1 MILKSQEISKIN
13 LKKNNL
19 VLFYGKNE
27 GLKIEEISKIISTN
41 LDKDIL
47 NYEEKEILENQNNFI
62 ENILSKSL
70 FEKEKI
76 IIIKRA
82 TDKILKIIDDIIT
95 KNLEDLTI
103 IINADILEKKS
114 KLRSF
119 FEKDKKLICVPF
131 YPDNEQTLSKLAY
144 NFLRD
149 KKISISSSNINLIVN
164 KCSGDRETL
173 INELQKIEYFSK
185 NGKKIDSENISKL
198 INLIEN
204 HSVSELVDNC
214 LAKNNKKIINIL
226 NENNFSNED
235 CIMIIRSFLIKA
247 KKLLILSTTFEINK
261 NIDLTISSA
270 KPPIF
275 WKEKEITKQQ
285 IYKWKPKNI
294 KKLIYTLGETELQ
307 IKKNINNSINLIT
320 DFILNQASTETNS

>member
-1 MILKSQEISKIN
+1 MILKSYEIKKIN
-13 LKKNNL
+13 QNVNHLI
-19 VLFYGKNE
+19 LFYGKNE
-27 GLKIEEISKIISTN
+27 GLKNEALNILIK
-41 LDKDIL
+41 DKNNIL
-47 NYEEKEILENQNNFI
+47 IYDEKEILDNENNFI

-70 FEKEKI
+70 FEQTKFVT
-76 IIIKRA
+76 IKRA
-82 TDKILKIIDDIIT
+82 TDKILKIIET
-95 KNLEDLTI
+95 LFSKNLEEVTI
-103 IINADILEKKS
+103 ILNSDNLEKKS

-119 FEKDKKLICVPF
+119 FEKDKKLVCVPF
-131 YPDNEQTLSKLAY
+131 YPDTEQTLSKLAY
-144 NFLRD
+144 NFLKD
-149 KKISISSSNINLIVN
+149 KKISISSSNINLVVN
-164 KCSGDRETL
+164 KCGGDRETL
-173 INELQKIEYFSK
+173 INELQKIEYFCK

-204 HSVSELVDNC
+204 HSVSELVNNC
-214 LAKNNKKIINIL
+214 LGKNNKKIINIL

-307 IKKNINNSINLIT
+307 IKKNMNSSINLIT